1 MYPKQQTFFVLGL
14 SRSGMAAAT
23 FLLNRQAKTFIYDDV
38 SGKEMESRI
47 CQLEK
52 MGALRVQKEQL
63 SNVADECDVLVLS
76 PGIPIDHAI
85 SVAFRRQ
92 GKAVVGETELAARYM
107 RCPMIA
113 ITGTNGKTTT
123 VSMIE
128 RILQQDGVNAKACG
142 NIGEPMIDFCSLDDG
157 VAVAE
162 ISSFQLETLNSFQP
176 HVAAVLNVSED
187 HLNRHYNMENYI
199 FLKSKILKNLS
210 GAEYAVLNYD
220 DEIVKNFSQKTKA
233 KTMYFSVREK
243 VYGAYYQDGALFYLD
258 EKIMPVKDLLAGGVH
273 NVQNALCAIVC
284 AKLMG
289 VKTQSIVKA
298 LSTFRGVK
306 HRIEFVCEADGVS
319 YVNDSKGTNVD
330 ATIKA
335 VQCMKSNTILLL
347 GGKDKGYDYD
357 KLFSFLQTS
366 RVTHAVLYGE
376 NRFRLLES
384 AQKAGLENI
393 SLCKNMQIAV
403 WIAKNMATSG
413 DTVLLSPASA
423 SFDAFSG
430 YEERGA
436 EFVRMVSSF
445 QEKTLN
451 TPQKEMEFDGEEI
464 AQ

>member
-258 EKIMPVKDLLAGGVH
+258 EKIMPVSTTAR
-273 NVQNALCAIVC
+273 N
-284 AKLMG
+284 
-289 VKTQSIVKA
+289 
-298 LSTFRGVK
+298 LS
-306 HRIEFVCEADGVS
+306 
-319 YVNDSKGTNVD
+319 
-330 ATIKA
+330 
-335 VQCMKSNTILLL
+335 
-347 GGKDKGYDYD
+347 
-357 KLFSFLQTS
+357 
-366 RVTHAVLYGE
+366 
-376 NRFRLLES
+376 
-384 AQKAGLENI
+384 
-393 SLCKNMQIAV
+393 
-403 WIAKNMATSG
+403 
-413 DTVLLSPASA
+413 
-423 SFDAFSG
+423 
-430 YEERGA
+430 
-436 EFVRMVSSF
+436 
-445 QEKTLN
+445 
-451 TPQKEMEFDGEEI
+451 
-464 AQ
+464 